1 MRPFKKRETPGGVGA
16 ASGPLPAG
24 NTGNALQAESR
35 FRRMERQR
43 SHLFY
48 YSMVV
53 LLILGI
59 GIVVYAFSFE
69 VLGSLFSSQY
79 FNNLVRFSF
88 ALLLVALVVY
98 LVTRERKYTQD
109 FDGMV
114 DELESNMDELKR
126 RLEEVSVRLEVSRM
140 VAISGDLHE
149 KLEGRFPGM
158 KNHWKKVSY
167 YAAETAR
174 RLELDDDYVQLVAK
188 AAELMDIGMLRFGE
202 DFRVEA
208 HELTP
213 WEKEMIRRHPLYSVE
228 ILASVRPNWDILPLV
243 RHHHEWWNGNGYPD
257 GLKGEAI
264 PLGSRILHLAD
275 AFVAMTSYRAY
286 KGAREAREA
295 LAEIEACSGV
305 QFDPAVVKAFFSFM
319 APRVYLDAD
328 GLPAGGGEKGTRT
341 VPLAGRAP
349 GRTCGAQREEGNG
362 GGQLNPLEVEELL
375 RDISA

>member
-1 MRPFKKRETPGGVGA
+1 MPAYERDAPDGAGMPGDMLAFGAGRISRKGGSRFKKM
-16 ASGPLPAG
+16 
-24 NTGNALQAESR
+24 QK
-35 FRRMERQR
+35 QR

-69 VLGSLFSSQY
+69 VLGTLFASQY

-98 LVTRERKYTQD
+98 LVTRERKYTRD

-114 DELESNMDELKR
+114 DDLEANMDELKR

-158 KNHWKKVSY
+158 KNHWRKVAY

-174 RLELDDDYVQLVAK
+174 RLELDEDYVQLVAK
-188 AAELMDIGMLRFGE
+188 AGELMDIGMLRFGE

-213 WEKEMIRRHPLYSVE
+213 WEREMIRRHPLYSVE
-228 ILASVRPNWDILPLV
+228 ILSSVRPNWEILPLV

-275 AFVAMTSYRAY
+275 AFVAMTSHRAY

-295 LAEIEACSGV
+295 LAEIEACSGS
-305 QFDPAVVKAFFSFM
+305 QFDPVVVKAFFSFM
-319 APRVYLDAD
+319 APRVYLDVD
-328 GLPAGGGEKGTRT
+328 GLPEAGGEGERRT
-341 VPLAGRAP
+341 MPLAGRAP
-349 GRTCGAQREEGNG
+349 GRSAEERRAGGNG
-362 GGQLNPLEVEELL
+362 GGRLNPLEVEELL